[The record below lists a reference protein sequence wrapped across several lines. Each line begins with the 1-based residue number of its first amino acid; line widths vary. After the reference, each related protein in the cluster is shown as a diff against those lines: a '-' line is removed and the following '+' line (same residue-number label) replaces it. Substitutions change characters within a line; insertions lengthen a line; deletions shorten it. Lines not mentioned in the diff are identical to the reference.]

1 MCGEIPPCTAAW
13 RAHTRRR
20 RRTSEV
26 DSRRPDF
33 ERKSAWSPS
42 PAASAGRRAL
52 EVARDGAQRRLA
64 GGHDPR
70 LGALAL
76 DAQLLGVEAD
86 RGHVEVDELLG
97 AQAAGVGHLE
107 QRPVA
112 QLERR
117 GGRDPVQQRRELVGA
132 QHRGQRARAL
142 GRRDQVDRVLG
153 HLAVLAQRAV
163 EGAQRGELARD
174 GGGDGVAP
182 GEHGGVAAQLL
193 ASPRRAGRRPAPCT
207 TARTARGR
215 RRRRGA
221 SSRPSRGGAGR
232 SRTAPAPR
240 ARPRWAAAYPPRPW
254 GCSSSTPATV
264 RSPPIASSSTRAPS
278 ARTGCRRARGIA
290 SRARP
295 TPRRCGSRSCAG
307 VSGASSSARWC
318 FDTPTTMPCFWS
330 AGGRRSR
337 STRSGAVI

>member
-33 ERKSAWSPS
+33 ERKSAGSPS
-42 PAASAGRRAL
+42 PDGQRRPGAL

-97 AQAAGVGHLE
+97 AQAARVGHLE

-117 GGRDPVQQRRELVGA
+117 RGRDPVQQRGELVGA
-132 QHRGQRARAL
+132 QHGGQRARAL
-142 GRRDQVDRVLG
+142 GRGDQVDRVLG
-153 HLAVLAQRAV
+153 HVAVLAQRAV
-163 EGAQRGELARD
+163 EGAQRRELARD

-182 GEHGGVAAQLL
+182 GQHGGVAAQVLGADLARRDALGRAPQRELAEVDAVGAARLL
-193 ASPRRAGRRPAPCT
+193 GHPAAAQVGVEQRQRLAPGRAGLPPILRVRGDVLHRHRQRSGRHPSPAH
-207 TARTARGR
+207 RRGR
-215 RRRRGA
+215 RRR
-221 SSRPSRGGAGR
+221 GR
-232 SRTAPAPR
+232 
-240 ARPRWAAAYPPRPW
+240 AAAAPMAPHPGLARRLDDV
-254 GCSSSTPATV
+254 V
-264 RSPPIASSSTRAPS
+264 RGHAQA
-278 ARTGCRRARGIA
+278 
-290 SRARP
+290 
-295 TPRRCGSRSCAG
+295 
-307 VSGASSSARWC
+307 
-318 FDTPTTMPCFWS
+318 
-330 AGGRRSR
+330 
-337 STRSGAVI
+337 